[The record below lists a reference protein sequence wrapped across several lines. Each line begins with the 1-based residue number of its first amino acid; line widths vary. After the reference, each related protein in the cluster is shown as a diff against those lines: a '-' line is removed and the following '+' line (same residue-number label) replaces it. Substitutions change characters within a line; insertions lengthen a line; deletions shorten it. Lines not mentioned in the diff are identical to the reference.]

1 MRVWIAFAGLLALMA
16 CGVDGEPIPP
26 GQEDAPAVDEDEA
39 EADETVSQNKPQTT
53 TSTSVVLSGGSRGVG
68 AGVATTLNRGN
79 VSVTLGTFF

>member
-26 GQEDAPAVDEDEA
+26 GQEDAPAVDEA
-39 EADETVSQNKPQTT
+39 EADETVSQNTPQTT
-53 TSTSVVLSGGSRGVG
+53 TSTSVVLSGGSSGVG

>member
-1 MRVWIAFAGLLALMA
+1 MRVWIAFAGLLAITA

-26 GQEDAPAVDEDEA
+26 GREEAPPETEA
-39 EADETVSQNKPQTT
+39 ETDDTVSQNTPQTT
-53 TSTSVVLSGGSRGVG
+53 TSTSVVLSGGSSGVG